1 MIVRVPKEMES
12 YVTQYVEVARAQLK
26 EALQPEAT
34 NPTRFKTLGHNLK
47 GSAPSFG
54 LVELGR
60 LGAGLE
66 AAAMAQDQDALELS
80 IHEIQQHLATIRL
93 EFE

>member
-1 MIVRVPKEMES
+1 MIVRVPKDMES
-12 YVTQYVEVARAQLK
+12 YVTQYIAVARTQLTDV
-26 EALQPEAT
+26 LQPGAA
-34 NPTRFKTLGHNLK
+34 NPGRFKTLGHNLK

-60 LGAGLE
+60 LGAALE
-66 AAAMAQDQDALELS
+66 AAAVAKDQDALEQS
-80 IHEIQQHLATIRL
+80 IHDIQQHLGAIRL